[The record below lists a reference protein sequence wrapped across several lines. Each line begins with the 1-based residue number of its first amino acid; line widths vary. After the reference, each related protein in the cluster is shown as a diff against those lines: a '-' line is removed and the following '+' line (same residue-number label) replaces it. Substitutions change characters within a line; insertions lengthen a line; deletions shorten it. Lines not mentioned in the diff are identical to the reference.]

1 MPNKTFKNNEKKE
14 KKHDVILLTR
24 SKSNNTEKMI
34 SKALPDAEIT
44 HEEFATIVN
53 WEKIYHELKEG
64 WRVREVI

>member
-53 WEKIYHELKEG
+53 
-64 WRVREVI
+64 